1 MNKIPAHNFHIPVL
15 GIGYSIDTPVKVAHY
30 GISSVVSLLDDILME
45 KLREFYSIKFNLPF
59 QGISEKIDDFRAK
72 RITAY
77 LNLMDKLVKEKF
89 EELKA
94 SYEQKSGEFWKYIEM
109 LQDSSVLKQKFE
121 KIKREWD
128 RFDVRE
134 WINENL
140 TMGSID
146 VNIMTKV
153 DKENYRGSEKLPVEY
168 NDGHAA
174 LRGFVKSDL
183 KSSVVLSAGMSPR
196 LYNYLESFD
205 EFYPDENFQLR
216 KKITLKVS
224 DYRSALIQGK
234 YLAKK
239 GIWVSEYRI
248 ESGLN
253 CGGHAFPTNG
263 FLLGPVLEEM
273 KANRQELID
282 QTYKLFKAALT
293 AKNRP
298 CPPAAPEI
306 KVTAQGGVGTAEEHQ
321 FLTDHYQLD
330 SIGWGTPFLLVPE
343 AVNVDKQTIEMLCTA
358 TEDDLYVS
366 NISPL
371 GVPFNNLR
379 GNTKDIE
386 KEEYIKNNT
395 PGNPCPKKYA
405 ALSNEFG
412 EPTLCTASRKF
423 QRLKIQELDSKQL
436 DKEEYKQ
443 ELEKITVKS
452 CICVGL
458 GTSALLVNNLDTR
471 VEKTGVSICPGP
483 NMAYFS
489 REMSLKEMVDHIY
502 GKMNVILRK
511 DRPHMF
517 IKELGIYVEYLKNKI
532 DETSQPWSEKQ
543 EEYFTTY
550 SENLG
555 KGIEYYK
562 ELFSS
567 VKVNFQEKKAK
578 LMAELEKYETQ
589 LNKLQVPS
597 PTV

>member
-1 MNKIPAHNFHIPVL
+1 
-15 GIGYSIDTPVKVAHY
+15 
-30 GISSVVSLLDDILME
+30 
-45 KLREFYSIKFNLPF
+45 
-59 QGISEKIDDFRAK
+59 
-72 RITAY
+72 
-77 LNLMDKLVKEKF
+77 
-89 EELKA
+89 
-94 SYEQKSGEFWKYIEM
+94 
-109 LQDSSVLKQKFE
+109 
-121 KIKREWD
+121 
-128 RFDVRE
+128 
-134 WINENL
+134 
-140 TMGSID
+140 
-146 VNIMTKV
+146 
-153 DKENYRGSEKLPVEY
+153 
-168 NDGHAA
+168 
-174 LRGFVKSDL
+174 
-183 KSSVVLSAGMSPR
+183 
-196 LYNYLESFD
+196 
-205 EFYPDENFQLR
+205 
-216 KKITLKVS
+216 
-224 DYRSALIQGK
+224 
-234 YLAKK
+234 
-239 GIWVSEYRI
+239 
-248 ESGLN
+248 
-253 CGGHAFPTNG
+253 
-263 FLLGPVLEEM
+263 
-273 KANRQELID
+273 
-282 QTYKLFKAALT
+282 
-293 AKNRP
+293 
-298 CPPAAPEI
+298 
-306 KVTAQGGVGTAEEHQ
+306 
-321 FLTDHYQLD
+321 
-330 SIGWGTPFLLVPE
+330 
-343 AVNVDKQTIEMLCTA
+343 MLCEA

-543 EEYFTTY
+543 EEYFTTF

-567 VKVNFQEKKAK
+567 VKVNFSEKKAK

>member
-59 QGISEKIDDFRAK
+59 QAISEKIDDFRAK

-77 LNLMDKLVKEKF
+77 LNLMDKLVREKF

-153 DKENYRGSEKLPVEY
+153 DKENYRDNEKLPVEY

-183 KSSVVLSAGMSPR
+183 RSSVVLSAGMSPR

-253 CGGHAFPTNG
+253 CGGHAFPTHG

-298 CPPAAPEI
+298 CPASAPEI

-343 AVNVDKQTIEMLCTA
+343 AVNVDKQTIEMLCEA

-543 EEYFTTY
+543 EEYFTTF

-567 VKVNFQEKKAK
+567 VKVNFSEKKAK